1 MLTSTTLPSLPIYPV
16 DQALPAGAPKESP
29 CLHHTFQGPRAP
41 LYPKIWQKRKGESS
55 VSADKDPHSKKYGF
69 SSSLMYR
76 CESWTI
82 KKAESRRIDAFKR
95 WCWRRLLRVPWTA
108 RRSNQSIL
116 KETSQ
121 S

>member
-1 MLTSTTLPSLPIYPV
+1 MLTSTTLPSLSIPYGPSP
-16 DQALPAGAPKESP
+16 PAGTPKESP

-41 LYPKIWQKRKGESS
+41 LYPKIWQKGMGESS
-55 VSADKDPHSKKYGF
+55 VSADKDPHSQKYGF

-76 CESWTI
+76 RESWTI
-82 KKAESRRIDAFKR
+82 KNAECRRIDAFKL